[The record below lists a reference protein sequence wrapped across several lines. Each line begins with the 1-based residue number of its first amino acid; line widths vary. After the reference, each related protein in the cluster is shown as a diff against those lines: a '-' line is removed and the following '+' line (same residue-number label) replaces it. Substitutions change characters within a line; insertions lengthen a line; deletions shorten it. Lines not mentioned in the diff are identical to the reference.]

1 LEKFPE
7 IIFRENRVGA
17 FPWRLWNMITYL
29 KQPRLAHPQL
39 LAAWPGMGY
48 VASKTVSYLADA
60 LKAERFAF
68 INPDNYFTPTG
79 VMVEKSLARIPP
91 LPSSSFYFW
100 KNPRPGSDLILFLG
114 DSQPPAELQI
124 RMAREVI
131 GLAVKMGVFRLW
143 TFAAAP
149 APIQHQDDPRIW
161 SVAGTAE
168 LKKYLLSEGVALLDN
183 GHITGLNGLL
193 LGAAAEAHIPGICLL
208 GEIPH
213 YTVNFEN
220 PRAAG
225 AILGL
230 LQRLLSFRI
239 DLLPLQVDIEEYDE
253 EISRLGRKAQETMAG
268 LIYPGQEADDYDQ
281 PMEEGAEEEEEEEE
295 EPPPLTDEARRRIE
309 DLFRRVARDPLQAP
323 RLKEELDRW
332 GVYHQYEDRF
342 LDLFRGEAG
351 PRDN

>member
-1 LEKFPE
+1 
-7 IIFRENRVGA
+7 
-17 FPWRLWNMITYL
+17 MITYL
-29 KQPRLAHPQL
+29 KQPRLDHPQL

-48 VASKTVSYLADA
+48 VASKTVSYLVEA
-60 LKAERFAF
+60 LEAERFAF
-68 INPDNYFTPTG
+68 INPEDYFSPTG

-91 LPSSSFYFW
+91 LASSSFYFW
-100 KNPRPGSDLILFLG
+100 KNPRAGSDLILFLG

-131 GLAVKMGVFRLW
+131 GLAVRMGVFRLW

-161 SVAGTAE
+161 SVAGTMT
-168 LKKYLLSEGVALLDN
+168 LKRYLVEEGIDLLET

-193 LGAAAEAHIPGICLL
+193 LGVAAEAQIPGICLL

-220 PRAAG
+220 PRAAA
-225 AILGL
+225 AILRL

-239 DLLPLQVDIEEYDE
+239 DLLHLQVDIEEYDQ
-253 EISRLGRKAQETMAG
+253 EIARLGRRAQETMAG
-268 LIYPGQEADDYDQ
+268 LIYPGQEMGDYDE
-281 PMEEGAEEEEEEEE
+281 MLEDEDEEDEFEEEESE
-295 EPPPLTDEARRRIE
+295 PLTAEGRRQIE
-309 DLFRRVARDPLQAP
+309 ELFRKVRKDPLQAP

-332 GVYHQYEDRF
+332 GVYHLYEDRF
-342 LDLFRGEAG
+342 LDLFREESG

>member
-1 LEKFPE
+1 
-7 IIFRENRVGA
+7 
-17 FPWRLWNMITYL
+17 MITYL
-29 KQPRLAHPQL
+29 KQPRLKHPQL

-48 VASKTVSYLADA
+48 VASKTVSFLADA
-60 LKAERFAF
+60 LEAERFAF

-79 VMVEKSLARIPP
+79 VAVENSLARIPP

-100 KNPRPGSDLILFLG
+100 KNPGSGSDLVFFLG
-114 DSQPPAELQI
+114 DAQPPAELQI
-124 RMAREVI
+124 RMAREVA
-131 GLAVKMGVFRLW
+131 GLAGKMGVFRLW

-149 APIQHQDDPRIW
+149 APIQHQDDPRLW
-161 SVAGTAE
+161 GVAGTDE
-168 LKKYLLSEGVALLDN
+168 LKRYLLAEGITLLEN

-193 LGAAAEAHIPGICLL
+193 LGAAAEAKIPGICLL

-225 AILGL
+225 AIIGL
-230 LQRLLSFRI
+230 LQRLLSFRV
-239 DLLPLQVDIEEYDE
+239 DLLQLQVDIEEYDQ

-268 LIYPGQEADDYDQ
+268 LIYPPHETDEFDEMLDD
-281 PMEEGAEEEEEEEE
+281 EEGEEPEEE
-295 EPPPLTDEARRRIE
+295 EPRPLTEEARRKIE
-309 DLFRRVARDPLQAP
+309 ELFRRVRRDPLQAP

-342 LDLFRGEAG
+342 LDLFRGEQG
-351 PRDN
+351 LRDN

>member
-1 LEKFPE
+1 
-7 IIFRENRVGA
+7 
-17 FPWRLWNMITYL
+17 MITYL
-29 KQPRLAHPQL
+29 KQPRLKHPQL

-79 VMVEKSLARIPP
+79 VTVENSLARIPP

-100 KNPRPGSDLILFLG
+100 KNPRPGSDLIFFLG

-131 GLAVKMGVFRLW
+131 GLAIKLEVFRIW

-149 APIQHQDDPRIW
+149 APIQHQSDPRLW
-161 SVAGTAE
+161 AVAGTAE
-168 LKKYLLSEGVALLDN
+168 LKRYLLSEGISLLET

-193 LGAAAEAHIPGICLL
+193 LGAAAEARISGICLL

-220 PRAAG
+220 PRASA
-225 AILGL
+225 AILRL

-239 DLLPLQVDIEEYDE
+239 DLLPLQVDIEEYDQ

-268 LIYPGQEADDYDQ
+268 LIYPGQDGEDYGEE
-281 PMEEGAEEEEEEEE
+281 MEDEDEEEEGE
-295 EPPPLTDEARRRIE
+295 EPEPLTEEARRRIE
-309 DLFRRVARDPLQAP
+309 DLFRKVARDPLQAP

-332 GVYHQYEDRF
+332 GVYHLYEDRF
-342 LDLFRGEAG
+342 LDLFRGGEG

>member
-1 LEKFPE
+1 
-7 IIFRENRVGA
+7 
-17 FPWRLWNMITYL
+17 MITYL
-29 KQPRLAHPQL
+29 KQPRLDHPQF

-48 VASKTVSYLADA
+48 VASKTVSYLVDA
-60 LKAERFAF
+60 LEAERFAF
-68 INPDNYFTPTG
+68 VNPDDYFTPTG

-100 KNPRPGSDLILFLG
+100 KNPRAGSDLILFLG

-131 GLAVKMGVFRLW
+131 GLAVRMGVFRLW

-149 APIQHQDDPRIW
+149 APIQHRDDPRVW
-161 SVAGTAE
+161 SVAGTAA
-168 LKKYLLSEGVALLDN
+168 LKRYLAEEGIALLEN

-193 LGAAAEAHIPGICLL
+193 LGVAADAGIPGLCLL

-220 PRAAG
+220 PRAAA

-239 DLLPLQVDIEEYDE
+239 DLLHLQVDIEEYDQ
-253 EISRLGRKAQETMAG
+253 EIARLGQKAQETMAG
-268 LIYPGQEADDYDQ
+268 LIYPGQEMDDFDEM
-281 PMEEGAEEEEEEEE
+281 PEDEEAEEAGEEENK
-295 EPPPLTDEARRRIE
+295 PLTAEGRRRIE
-309 DLFRRVARDPLQAP
+309 ELFRQVGKDPLQAP

-332 GVYHQYEDRF
+332 GVYPLYEDRF
-342 LDLFRGEAG
+342 LDLFRGGEG

>member
-1 LEKFPE
+1 
-7 IIFRENRVGA
+7 
-17 FPWRLWNMITYL
+17 MITYL
-29 KQPRLAHPQL
+29 KQPRLEYPHL

-60 LKAERFAF
+60 LEAERFAF

-79 VMVEKSLARIPP
+79 VTVEKSLARIPP
-91 LPSSSFYFW
+91 LPSSNFYFW
-100 KNPRPGSDLILFLG
+100 KNPRPGNDLIFFLG

-131 GLAVKMGVFRLW
+131 GLAIKMGVFRLW

-149 APIQHQDDPRIW
+149 APIQHQDDPRLW
-161 SVAGTAE
+161 GVAGTAE
-168 LKKYLLSEGVALLDN
+168 LKRYLRAEGISLLET

-193 LGAAAEAHIPGICLL
+193 LGAAAAARIPGICLL

-220 PRAAG
+220 PRASA
-225 AILGL
+225 AIIRL
-230 LQRLLSFRI
+230 LQRLFSFRI
-239 DLLPLQVDIEEYDE
+239 DLLPLQVDIEEYDQ
-253 EISRLGRKAQETMAG
+253 EITRLGQKAQETMAG
-268 LIYPGQEADDYDQ
+268 LIYPGQEREDFEGMTEDEEA
-281 PMEEGAEEEEEEEE
+281 EEGEEAEEEESR
-295 EPPPLTDEARRRIE
+295 PLTDEARRRIE
-309 DLFRRVARDPLQAP
+309 ELFRQVKRDPLQAP

-342 LDLFRGEAG
+342 LDLFRGKEG
-351 PRDN
+351 LRDN

>member
-1 LEKFPE
+1 
-7 IIFRENRVGA
+7 V
-17 FPWRLWNMITYL
+17 ITYL
-29 KQPRLAHPQL
+29 KQPRLEHAQL

-79 VMVEKSLARIPP
+79 VMVENSLARIPP

-100 KNPRPGSDLILFLG
+100 KNPRSGSDLIFFLG

-131 GLAVKMGVFRLW
+131 GLAIKMGVFRLW

-168 LKKYLLSEGVALLDN
+168 LKKYLLSKGVSLLET

-193 LGAAAEAHIPGICLL
+193 LGAAAEARIPGICLL

-220 PRAAG
+220 PRAAA
-225 AILGL
+225 AILHL

-239 DLLPLQVDIEEYDE
+239 DLLPLQVDIEEYDQ
-253 EISRLGRKAQETMAG
+253 EISRLGQKAQETMAG
-268 LIYPGQEADDYDQ
+268 LIYPGQEGEDYDEM
-281 PMEEGAEEEEEEEE
+281 MEDEEEEEAEEAE
-295 EPPPLTDEARRRIE
+295 ARPLTDEARRRIE
-309 DLFRRVARDPLQAP
+309 DLFRQVAKDPLQAP

-332 GVYHQYEDRF
+332 GVYHLYEDRF
-342 LDLFRGEAG
+342 LDLFREEPGR
-351 PRDN
+351 RDN